1 MTGAQTDRPPPAGGK
16 PDGVASPPAP
26 APIPDSLAQ
35 ETGYLLRRAYVRA
48 GDWATASMP
57 EGIPIRDYEVLQT
70 LADLGPSS
78 QRRLSELLW
87 VNRTIMVKLI
97 DALESDG
104 LVERRRD
111 PADRRSYAL
120 ELTRAG
126 ERARAELS
134 VAADDAEAGLTAP
147 LSARERTALRRL
159 LGAIALTADEPL
171 ELPSGL
177 AGRAGFLLTSAYHRV
192 REDVNARLAALGITT
207 ALYGTLA
214 TIEARGPLSQQA
226 IAVQLGLTGPAI
238 VQAVDRLEAAGL
250 VERRRDPSDRR
261 SYALEPTSRGH
272 DTLRQARG
280 AITHINDQLAD
291 ALGGR
296 PRRDELNRLLRK
308 LLQAAGDQRPS

>member
-1 MTGAQTDRPPPAGGK
+1 
-16 PDGVASPPAP
+16 VSPPAP

-35 ETGYLLRRAYVRA
+35 ETGYLLRRAYAHA

-97 DALESDG
+97 DALESGG

-120 ELTRAG
+120 E
-126 ERARAELS
+126 
-134 VAADDAEAGLTAP
+134 
-147 LSARERTALRRL
+147 
-159 LGAIALTADEPL
+159 
-171 ELPSGL
+171 
-177 AGRAGFLLTSAYHRV
+177 
-192 REDVNARLAALGITT
+192 
-207 ALYGTLA
+207 
-214 TIEARGPLSQQA
+214 
-226 IAVQLGLTGPAI
+226 
-238 VQAVDRLEAAGL
+238 
-250 VERRRDPSDRR
+250 
-261 SYALEPTSRGH
+261 PTSHGH
-272 DTLRQARG
+272 DILRQARG
-280 AITHINDQLAD
+280 AITHINDQLD
-291 ALGGR
+291 NTLGGR